1 MKELQENHFMNGSFL
16 WGIERKYVVVIEKQ
30 LVHL

>member
-1 MKELQENHFMNGSFL
+1 MKELQENYFMSGSLL
-16 WGIERKYVVVIEKQ
+16 WGIERKYIDVIEKQ